1 MTRLRDLLGRKGSHV
16 WTIGPSATVL
26 EAAEAMN
33 AHRIGALVVTD
44 GDRVVGIFTERDVL
58 QRVVAG
64 RRDPES
70 TRVADVMTAEVV
82 CGAPETTAEEARG
95 AMRDRRIRH
104 LPVADGDGRLAGLV
118 SIGDLNALAQA
129 DQEQTI
135 FLLHEYILGR
145 A

>member
-1 MTRLRDLLGRKGSHV
+1 VTRVRELLDRKGSHV

-33 AHRIGALVVTD
+33 EHRIGALVVTAA
-44 GDRVVGIFTERDVL
+44 DRVVGIITERDVL
-58 QRVVAG
+58 VRVVAG
-64 RRDPES
+64 RRDPAS

-82 CGAPETTAEEARG
+82 CGSPETTVEEARG

-104 LPVADGDGRLAGLV
+104 LPVSDGDGRLAGLV

-129 DQEQTI
+129 DQERTI